1 MRVPSPSYREY
12 AEFVA
17 TVLVTVAGIQYLG
30 VFGSSGGL
38 NVTYL
43 ATLGL
48 TLPVVT
54 FLLTVAG
61 ANVDRVPQWDRM
73 IRDER

>member
-1 MRVPSPSYREY
+1 MRLPSPSYREY
-12 AEFVA
+12 VEFVA

-30 VFGSSGGL
+30 VFGPPGGL
-38 NVTYL
+38 NVPYL
-43 ATLGL
+43 AILGL

-54 FLLTVAG
+54 SLLTVAG
-61 ANVDRVPQWDRM
+61 ANVDRVPRWDRM